1 MSIFYWN
8 VTRLCNGMITKVLQ
22 FNIFLHLLGCLCRQL
37 ADGVGNNSEAGNVYH
52 NNIHENLELTG
63 VIIEISIST
72 SLESLTCI
80 KAITI
85 VK

>member
-22 FNIFLHLLGCLCRQL
+22 FLHLLGCLCRQL

-52 NNIHENLELTG
+52 NNIHENLELPG

-80 KAITI
+80 KAITM